1 MLNQEIAFN
10 TLQFG
15 VEQPSD
21 TNLVD
26 IKIGGSSISTIVG
39 PTPLVDIS
47 KTFENQDG
55 YLSTIIDSISLNGQ
69 IVPTGTYGFNPI
81 VDKIQELER
90 LLDCSMTTI
99 EISCDNDVVYAKSG
113 VIVKN
118 LNINKTNNNWTRTA
132 DFSIEL
138 ETKTDASGNFK
149 TIDDRSETWSIEP
162 MEDVQFMNLNAN
174 IVQKPEY
181 LNPKLLPNNA
191 NRNSPQPPANVN
203 GPQNLASTLGLSN
216 VGQYKITRRLSARGL
231 ISPTGNEVCIN
242 YSREEANRIKV
253 FNAKTWVEET
263 AASISGQGSSIYFP
277 SLLGAGIGTGINL
290 YNHVRSISTDFYNGS
305 YEMSD
310 TWIAMPTGTTHTESF
325 TLDCSSAD
333 SFTKTIRVI
342 GNVNGLSMYDHNQ
355 KSNHEFIDSTN
366 PQNKNGAFQ
375 TNLDIANKNF
385 DKSGT
390 LSVSVNSIVP
400 NSLSPDVNQISNNK
414 YTNAKN
420 AWENIIKP
428 YLYRRACLAMSQYG
442 KNFRQPT
449 NEIDPNIPENPSFF
463 VDRPL
468 NVIPS
473 NTSEGHDPYRGAIS
487 YTYEFNNKYKT
498 IPGTL
503 SENINVT
510 HDFPVDTITEVPVL
524 GRYLGPILQSF
535 GRSNASKTLTIDLVI
550 QPPQSVAG
558 SVPNSAHC
566 PVGIGT
572 DLRQYV
578 DKIVE
583 GHAPFYG
590 SDEALFGSQ
599 SRNNITGDPI
609 GSNNIAASPG
619 TVFVRQNQET
629 WNPTDGRFSKTVAWT
644 YQQCDITKHP
654 LDY

>member
-263 AASISGQGSSIYFP
+263 AASISGQ
-277 SLLGAGIGTGINL
+277 
-290 YNHVRSISTDFYNGS
+290 
-305 YEMSD
+305 
-310 TWIAMPTGTTHTESF
+310 
-325 TLDCSSAD
+325 
-333 SFTKTIRVI
+333 
-342 GNVNGLSMYDHNQ
+342 
-355 KSNHEFIDSTN
+355 
-366 PQNKNGAFQ
+366 
-375 TNLDIANKNF
+375 
-385 DKSGT
+385 
-390 LSVSVNSIVP
+390 
-400 NSLSPDVNQISNNK
+400 
-414 YTNAKN
+414 
-420 AWENIIKP
+420 
-428 YLYRRACLAMSQYG
+428 
-442 KNFRQPT
+442 
-449 NEIDPNIPENPSFF
+449 
-463 VDRPL
+463 
-468 NVIPS
+468 
-473 NTSEGHDPYRGAIS
+473 
-487 YTYEFNNKYKT
+487 
-498 IPGTL
+498 
-503 SENINVT
+503 
-510 HDFPVDTITEVPVL
+510 
-524 GRYLGPILQSF
+524 
-535 GRSNASKTLTIDLVI
+535 
-550 QPPQSVAG
+550 
-558 SVPNSAHC
+558 
-566 PVGIGT
+566 
-572 DLRQYV
+572 
-578 DKIVE
+578 
-583 GHAPFYG
+583 
-590 SDEALFGSQ
+590 
-599 SRNNITGDPI
+599 
-609 GSNNIAASPG
+609 
-619 TVFVRQNQET
+619 
-629 WNPTDGRFSKTVAWT
+629 
-644 YQQCDITKHP
+644 
-654 LDY
+654 